1 MCQCASVGFFFNEF
15 TFGIKGHEQVF
26 RYFSLPRLR
35 KIPQKYA
42 LTFFLLKK
50 SKQKKSS
57 SSRTNTSPAIVQSG
71 KYQNSEQMN
80 LPLKQLKF
88 SSLFHNVG
96 PEAFL
101 LGPGVHKNKI
111 YSFSRNHTSGHL
123 EIEYTTLNKAF
134 LKLHE
139 NEQMLS
145 LAECSSASISFSKVD
160 KTLRI
165 EAELSNQR

>member
-1 MCQCASVGFFFNEF
+1 
-15 TFGIKGHEQVF
+15 
-26 RYFSLPRLR
+26 
-35 KIPQKYA
+35 
-42 LTFFLLKK
+42 
-50 SKQKKSS
+50 
-57 SSRTNTSPAIVQSG
+57 
-71 KYQNSEQMN
+71 MN
-80 LPLKQLKF
+80 LTLRQFIF

-96 PEAFL
+96 PEAIL
-101 LGPGVHKNKI
+101 QGPGVHKNKI

>member
-1 MCQCASVGFFFNEF
+1 
-15 TFGIKGHEQVF
+15 
-26 RYFSLPRLR
+26 
-35 KIPQKYA
+35 
-42 LTFFLLKK
+42 
-50 SKQKKSS
+50 
-57 SSRTNTSPAIVQSG
+57 
-71 KYQNSEQMN
+71 MN

-123 EIEYTTLNKAF
+123 KIEYTTLNKAF

-139 NEQMLS
+139 NERMLS
-145 LAECSSASISFSKVD
+145 LAACSSASISFSKVD
-160 KTLRI
+160 KTLRF
-165 EAELSNQR
+165 EARLINQLKICEGSFIRSLDFLLLFYQEKSKKKKGVI